1 MCILEAI
8 SLLQIFPF
16 LRSLPSLPSLTY
28 NGKLLIVEQL
38 EQLDVI
44 MRRVWHLLFDKH
56 YLLLY
61 WKYYLKFDIYY
72 LPFDTYYLQFD
83 KYYFLFNK
91 YYLLFNKYCL
101 ICEKYYLL
109 FEKYYLRLCYE
120 DVMKTVLDCTV
131 CYTILFAEAIQ
142 QQAYSKSTILFA
154 ILQRPDPLCRR
165 GQQMCILYKILFAEK
180 H

>member
-91 YYLLFNKYCL
+91 CVWKYILPKVVQLYVISCIMTKLLGSVHCGRDDIMTSAVEHWAFLINTIYYSTNTVWYVKNTIYYLKNTIWDF
-101 ICEKYYLL
+101 
-109 FEKYYLRLCYE
+109 
-120 DVMKTVLDCTV
+120 VM
-131 CYTILFAEAIQ
+131 
-142 QQAYSKSTILFA
+142 
-154 ILQRPDPLCRR
+154 R
-165 GQQMCILYKILFAEK
+165 M
-180 H
+180 